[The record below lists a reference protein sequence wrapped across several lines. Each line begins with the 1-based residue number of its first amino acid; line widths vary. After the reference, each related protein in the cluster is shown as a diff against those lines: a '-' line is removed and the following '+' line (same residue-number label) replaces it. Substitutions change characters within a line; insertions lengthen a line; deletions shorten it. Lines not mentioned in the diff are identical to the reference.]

1 MKFTIRDLLLL
12 TVIVALAM
20 GWWVHRRAMNEEYR
34 RMDSE
39 NEALRDE
46 LLELRFPKM
55 ERGEI
60 PQMSED
66 ARTHTLEWIPPTGN

>member
-1 MKFTIRDLLLL
+1 LLLL

-20 GWWVHRRAMNEEYR
+20 GWWAHRRAMNEEYR

-60 PQMSED
+60 PQLSED
-66 ARTHTLEWIPPTGN
+66 ARTHTLEWIPPAGN

>member
-12 TVIVALAM
+12 TVIVDLAM
-20 GWWVHRRAMNEEYR
+20 GWWVHRRAMQDEYR

-55 ERGEI
+55 ERGESSQVI
-60 PQMSED
+60 ND
-66 ARTHTLEWIPPTGN
+66 THTLEWIPPKGN

>member
-12 TVIVALAM
+12 TVIAALAM
-20 GWWVHRRAMNEEYR
+20 GWWAHRRGMNEEYR

-46 LLELRFPKM
+46 LLELRFTKM

-60 PQMSED
+60 PQVIDGS
-66 ARTHTLEWIPPTGN
+66 HTLEWIPPAGN

>member
-1 MKFTIRDLLLL
+1 MKFSIRDLLLV
-12 TVIVALAM
+12 TVIVALAA
-20 GWWVHRRAMNEEYR
+20 GWWVHRRAMNDEFR

-46 LLELRFPKM
+46 LLELQFPKM

-60 PQMSED
+60 PQVSD
-66 ARTHTLEWIPPTGN
+66 GGTHTLEWILPAGN